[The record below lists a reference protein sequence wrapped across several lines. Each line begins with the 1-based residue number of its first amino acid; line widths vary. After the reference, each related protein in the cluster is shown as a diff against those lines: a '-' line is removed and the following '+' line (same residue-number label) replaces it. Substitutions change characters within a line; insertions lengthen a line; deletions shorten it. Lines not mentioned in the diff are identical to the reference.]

1 MALKR
6 ARRSANELPTMRE
19 LMERRGLSVAE
30 LAERSGYTTE
40 HIRRVMRG
48 DHAGSKRLHAQMEM
62 LLGGKYRVGGQ
73 LTWDEKLLPH
83 GVWGNNDLESIM
95 KAQGITRPQ
104 GWPLPNIPDLTPEE
118 REAFGRAMDEF
129 ERMEHEMLERGMYDR
144 ENPFEPDDK

>member
-1 MALKR
+1 MAL
-6 ARRSANELPTMRE
+6 RRTRTSKTGELPTMRE
-19 LMERRGLSVAE
+19 LVERRGLTVAD
-30 LAERSGYTTE
+30 LAERTGYTAE

-48 DHAGSKRLHAQMEM
+48 DHPGSKRFHVQMET

-95 KAQGITRPQ
+95 KAQGITKPQ
-104 GWPLPNIPDLTPEE
+104 GWPPPGLPKVTKEE

-129 ERMEHEMLERGMYDR
+129 ERQEHEWIERQRDR
-144 ENPFEPDDK
+144 SEQA